1 MRRAAVVMRRDRPE
15 TVGVRDNGAG
25 GKPKAD
31 GSQARKGASTRP
43 PQGNVARE
51 KGQRIAP
58 VLPRRRGGG
67 GRVVGEKEKAQK
79 FGWGRGGKREELR
92 GWSVRRERHHS
103 FPEGRRQRRERREE
117 PAGTHSAISG
127 TGPREGERGKWPR
140 GRVGTQHAH
149 AQQLDD
155 AGVWAGA
162 TAPGPP
168 GLLVVLAARHTAE
181 GESAR
186 DPRCELLSETAATM
200 RVPSECSGAEGR
212 AWRSCV
218 WAAGGGGGAFGISE
232 VARRVEGLSKSI
244 DLQVAHV

>member
-1 MRRAAVVMRRDRPE
+1 MARAESPRRMDPKRERELQQGRHRAMSRGKRDKESHRSFPGEEVEEGELLVRRRKRKSL
-15 TVGVRDNGAG
+15 VGGEEERERSSEDGASV
-25 GKPKAD
+25 GKDTTAFRKVD
-31 GSQARKGASTRP
+31 GSGERGERNQQEPTR
-43 PQGNVARE
+43 Q
-51 KGQRIAP
+51 
-58 VLPRRRGGG
+58 
-67 GRVVGEKEKAQK
+67 
-79 FGWGRGGKREELR
+79 
-92 GWSVRRERHHS
+92 
-103 FPEGRRQRRERREE
+103 
-117 PAGTHSAISG
+117 SA
-127 TGPREGERGKWPR
+127 GPREGERGKWPR

-218 WAAGGGGGAFGISE
+218 WAAGGGGGRFRDFGGGASG
-232 VARRVEGLSKSI
+232 RGLV
-244 DLQVAHV
+244 QVDGLAGCTRLGI